1 MKLEDIVRRLA
12 ELLAELFPDVADGP
26 RIAEAAGIELDGRLL
41 DGRLLDGAQ
50 DRVDWWRAALSTV
63 TEDQV
68 GRLLALAQED
78 RRGSFALLIL
88 QKDFERWWRE
98 RHQVYRSA
106 KPGARPEPVSPPAP
120 IPSVPDSPAIPK
132 DVQPPEPVGS
142 PAPESSSSPADA
154 SVTTLRLDAA
164 VPERVVV
171 GRPFTIA
178 VAVRQLA
185 SPRLSEADM
194 PVMRSGDTQVFWPA
208 GQQFVRLR
216 LEVSSAYCTINDEPS
231 RAFRLYQGHDSPT
244 LNFSLTPTVTGP
256 IDVRIELYQEDDLI
270 GSTRINTTADEEMQR
285 LAGTVQVVVHS
296 QTVEA
301 ARMTAAAKMT
311 LAKTLLRCPTVLD
324 RQNRDAIV
332 SDLPEEI
339 RLGVSRSDS
348 ALLDVQNIIGLAL
361 NYDGGLHAFIEG
373 VRLFEG
379 NSLPMAEVDRVLGE
393 IGWAG

>member
-1 MKLEDIVRRLA
+1 MTFEDFVRRLVN
-12 ELLAELFPDVADGP
+12 LLAELFPDAADGP
-26 RIAEAAGIELDGRLL
+26 RIIAAAGIELDSSLL
-41 DGRLLDGAQ
+41 HSDL
-50 DRVDWWRAALSTV
+50 DRVDWWRTALRTV
-63 TEDQV
+63 TEEQM
-68 GRLLALAQED
+68 GRLLALVQEE
-78 RRGSFALLIL
+78 RRGSFPLLIL
-88 QKDFERWWRE
+88 QSDFERWWRT
-98 RHQVYRSA
+98 RHQVHRSA
-106 KPGARPEPVSPPAP
+106 KPGSRPAP
-120 IPSVPDSPAIPK
+120 APAPLPSAPPPSAIPK
-132 DVQPPEPVGS
+132 DVLPPETSGS
-142 PAPESSSSPADA
+142 AAPESSFSTGVAA
-154 SVTTLRLDAA
+154 VTTLRLDAA

-178 VAVRQLA
+178 ISVRQLT

-216 LEVSSAYCTINDEPS
+216 LEVSSAYCTLNDEPARS
-231 RAFRLYQGHDSPT
+231 FRLYQSLDSPT
-244 LNFSLTPTVTGP
+244 FYFSLTPTITGP

-270 GSTRINTTADEEMQR
+270 GSTRINTTADEQAQR
-285 LAGTVQVVVHS
+285 LAGTVEVVVHS

-361 NYDGGLHAFIEG
+361 NYEGGLSAFIEG

-393 IGWAG
+393 IGWVA

>member
-1 MKLEDIVRRLA
+1 MTFEDIVRRLA
-12 ELLAELFPDVADGP
+12 DLLAELFPAAADGP
-26 RIAEAAGIELDGRLL
+26 RVAQAAGIELDNSLL
-41 DGRLLDGAQ
+41 AGGS
-50 DRVDWWRAALSTV
+50 DRVAWWRAALRTV
-63 TEDQV
+63 TEEQV
-68 GRLLALAQED
+68 GSLLALAQQE
-78 RRGSFALLIL
+78 RAGSFQLLIL
-88 QKDFERWWRE
+88 QSEFERWWRE

-106 KPGARPEPVSPPAP
+106 KPGARPEPAPPAAASPAP
-120 IPSVPDSPAIPK
+120 IPK
-132 DVQPPEPVGS
+132 DVELETTGPS
-142 PAPESSSSPADA
+142 APQSSFPTADA
-154 SVTTLRLDAA
+154 AVTTLRLDAA

-194 PVMRSGDTQVFWPA
+194 PVMRSGDAQVFWPA
-208 GQQFVRLR
+208 GQPFVRLR
-216 LEVSSAYCTINDEPS
+216 LEVSSAYCTMNDETS
-231 RAFRLYQGHDSPT
+231 RAFRLFQGHDSPT
-244 LNFSLTPTVTGP
+244 FYFSLTPTVTGQ
-256 IDVRIELYQEDDLI
+256 IDVRIELYQEEDLI
-270 GSTRINTTADEEMQR
+270 GSTRINTTSDEQLQR
-285 LAGTVQVVVHS
+285 LAGTVEIVMHS

-311 LAKTLLRCPTVLD
+311 LAKSLLRCPTVLD

-332 SDLPEEI
+332 NDLSEEI

-361 NYDGGLHAFIEG
+361 NYEGGLNAFIEG

-393 IGWAG
+393 IGWVRQGG

>member
-1 MKLEDIVRRLA
+1 MTFEDIVRRLA
-12 ELLAELFPDVADGP
+12 DLLAELFPAAADGP
-26 RIAEAAGIELDGRLL
+26 RIAQAAGIELDDSLL
-41 DGRLLDGAQ
+41 AGGS
-50 DRVDWWRAALSTV
+50 DRVAWWRAALRTV
-63 TEDQV
+63 TEEQV
-68 GRLLALAQED
+68 GSLLALVQQE
-78 RRGSFALLIL
+78 RAGSFQLLIL
-88 QKDFERWWRE
+88 QSEFERWWRE
-98 RHQVYRSA
+98 RHQVYRGA
-106 KPGARPEPVSPPAP
+106 KPGARPEPVAPPAS
-120 IPSVPDSPAIPK
+120 ISNDAELETTGPS
-132 DVQPPEPVGS
+132 
-142 PAPESSSSPADA
+142 APQSSFSTGVAA
-154 SVTTLRLDAA
+154 VTTLRLDAA

-194 PVMRSGDTQVFWPA
+194 PVMRSGDAQVFWPT
-208 GQQFVRLR
+208 GQPFVRLR
-216 LEVSSAYCTINDEPS
+216 LEVSSAYCTMNDESS

-244 LNFSLTPTVTGP
+244 FYFSLTPTVTGQ

-270 GSTRINTTADEEMQR
+270 GSARINTTSDEQVQR
-285 LAGTVQVVVHS
+285 LAGTVQIVMHS

-311 LAKTLLRCPTVLD
+311 LAKSLLRCPTVLD

-332 SDLPEEI
+332 NDLPEEI

-361 NYDGGLHAFIEG
+361 NYEGGLDAFIEG

-393 IGWAG
+393 IGWVRQGG

>member
-1 MKLEDIVRRLA
+1 MTFEDIVRRLA
-12 ELLAELFPDVADGP
+12 DLLAELFPAAADGP
-26 RIAEAAGIELDGRLL
+26 RIAQAAGIELDDSLL
-41 DGRLLDGAQ
+41 AGGS
-50 DRVDWWRAALSTV
+50 DRVAWWRAALRTV
-63 TEDQV
+63 TEEQV
-68 GRLLALAQED
+68 GSLLALVQQE
-78 RRGSFALLIL
+78 RAGSFQLLIL
-88 QKDFERWWRE
+88 QSEFERWWRE
-98 RHQVYRSA
+98 RHQVYRGA
-106 KPGARPEPVSPPAP
+106 KPGARPEPVAPPAS
-120 IPSVPDSPAIPK
+120 ISNDAELETTGPS
-132 DVQPPEPVGS
+132 
-142 PAPESSSSPADA
+142 APQSSFSTGVAA
-154 SVTTLRLDAA
+154 VTTLRLDAA

-171 GRPFTIA
+171 GRPFAIA

-194 PVMRSGDTQVFWPA
+194 PVMRSGDAQVFWPT
-208 GQQFVRLR
+208 GQPFVRLR
-216 LEVSSAYCTINDEPS
+216 LEVSSAYCTMNDESS

-244 LNFSLTPTVTGP
+244 FYFSLTPTVTGQ

-270 GSTRINTTADEEMQR
+270 GSARINTTSDEQVQR
-285 LAGTVQVVVHS
+285 LAGTVQIVMHS

-311 LAKTLLRCPTVLD
+311 LAKSLLRCPTVLD

-332 SDLPEEI
+332 NDLPEEI

-361 NYDGGLHAFIEG
+361 NYEGGLDAFIEG

-393 IGWAG
+393 IGWVRQGG

>member
-1 MKLEDIVRRLA
+1 MTFEDIVRRLA
-12 ELLAELFPDVADGP
+12 DLLAELFPAAADGP
-26 RIAEAAGIELDGRLL
+26 RIAQAAGIKLDDSLL
-41 DGRLLDGAQ
+41 AGGS
-50 DRVDWWRAALSTV
+50 DRVAWWRAALRTV
-63 TEDQV
+63 TEEQV
-68 GRLLALAQED
+68 GSLLALVQQE
-78 RRGSFALLIL
+78 RAGSFQLLIL
-88 QKDFERWWRE
+88 QSEFERWWRE
-98 RHQVYRSA
+98 RHQVYRGA
-106 KPGARPEPVSPPAP
+106 KPGARPEPVAPPAS
-120 IPSVPDSPAIPK
+120 IPNDAELETTGPS
-132 DVQPPEPVGS
+132 
-142 PAPESSSSPADA
+142 APQSSFSTGGAA
-154 SVTTLRLDAA
+154 VTTLRLDAA

-194 PVMRSGDTQVFWPA
+194 PVMRSGDAQVFWPT
-208 GQQFVRLR
+208 GQPFVRLR
-216 LEVSSAYCTINDEPS
+216 LEVSSAYCTMNDESS

-244 LNFSLTPTVTGP
+244 FYFSLTPTVTGQ

-270 GSTRINTTADEEMQR
+270 GSARINTTSDEQVQR
-285 LAGTVQVVVHS
+285 LAGTVQIVMHS

-311 LAKTLLRCPTVLD
+311 LAKSLLRCPTVLD

-332 SDLPEEI
+332 NDLPEEI

-361 NYDGGLHAFIEG
+361 NYEGGLDAFIEG

-393 IGWAG
+393 IGWVRQGG